1 MCNILLINYA
11 SVEKGGFMANL
22 PKWAE
27 FIRDRY
33 KSAVANTFILTGNI
47 GDYVAGNMYMKD
59 YLVQE
64 FLCNEDM
71 RMENIYYYDI
81 YNNGICIKGREKSSN
96 TLNWERFISKIND
109 STSRNAFLIYYPQ
122 FLLPPG
128 NYLQPNEQE
137 RVVSLHS
144 VLNSSSYI
152 SSQNIVI
159 IVSDSLSEIHPLF
172 LGSNSKVSVFNI
184 ELPDIDD
191 RLMFIKA
198 KMKESG
204 YEAIISYEQM
214 ANLTAGLQLTS
225 IEDIILMGRGKKV
238 DSSMV
243 MERKKEVIKKEFG
256 EVIEIFE
263 TEGYSLKDFAGQENI
278 KTYFREVV
286 IDSIK
291 TGDVEI
297 MPKGIM
303 LMGPPGTGKTFFA
316 RCLAGDAGINFV
328 EFKLSKILGK
338 YVGESEKSMEKALS
352 VFRALAPVGVFMDEI
367 DQSMQRGEG
376 GSDGASSVN
385 ANIFGMLLAEM
396 SKPENRGKI
405 LWLAATNYPNNVD
418 EALKRAGRFDK
429 KIPFFA
435 PTQEE
440 REYVFQLHLNKA
452 KKQGISLDANID
464 VVELASKTEKYT
476 QAEIEGIIVKALEL
490 CKRKRMSVLNQE
502 TVLLALEYMISAQNA
517 KITEMEDIAL
527 KECNDQEF
535 IPTSFKERH
544 RKLMSGS
551 MEEFGEVN
559 RANLSR

>member
-1 MCNILLINYA
+1 MEGLQEDILDDI
-11 SVEKGGFMANL
+11 FMDYDYSYTEGL
-22 PKWAE
+22 DEAE
-27 FIRDRY
+27 TIRETKESQPR
-33 KSAVANTFILTGNI
+33 K
-47 GDYVAGNMYMKD
+47 
-59 YLVQE
+59 
-64 FLCNEDM
+64 
-71 RMENIYYYDI
+71 
-81 YNNGICIKGREKSSN
+81 RERK
-96 TLNWERFISKIND
+96 EHR
-109 STSRNAFLIYYPQ
+109 
-122 FLLPPG
+122 
-128 NYLQPNEQE
+128 
-137 RVVSLHS
+137 
-144 VLNSSSYI
+144 
-152 SSQNIVI
+152 
-159 IVSDSLSEIHPLF
+159 
-172 LGSNSKVSVFNI
+172 
-184 ELPDIDD
+184 
-191 RLMFIKA
+191 A
-198 KMKESG
+198 KMQQSG
-204 YEAIISYEQM
+204 YATNISCEQM
-214 ANLTAGLQLTS
+214 ANLTAGLQLTA
-225 IEDIILMGRGKKV
+225 IEDIILLGRDRV
-238 DSSMV
+238 IDSSMV

-278 KTYFREVV
+278 KTYFKEVI

-291 TGDVEI
+291 SGDTEI

-376 GSDGASSVN
+376 GGDGGSSVN
-385 ANIFGMLLAEM
+385 ANIFGMLLSEM

-452 KKQGISLDANID
+452 TKQGISLGSDVD
-464 VVELASKTEKYT
+464 VVELASKTDKYT

-490 CKRKRMSVLNQE
+490 CKRKGMSVLNQE

-535 IPTSFKERH
+535 IPKSFKERH
-544 RKLMSGS
+544 RKLMSGD

>member
-1 MCNILLINYA
+1 MA
-11 SVEKGGFMANL
+11 SL
-22 PKWAE
+22 PKWAA

-33 KSAVANTFILTGNI
+33 KSAVSNTFILTGNI
-47 GDYVAGNMYMKD
+47 GDYVAGNMYLKD

-71 RMENIYYYDI
+71 RMDSVFYYDI
-81 YNNGICIKGREKSSN
+81 YNKGACIRGKEKGTSAIPWEKFIRLINNSS
-96 TLNWERFISKIND
+96 T
-109 STSRNAFLIYYPQ
+109 RNAFILYYPQ
-122 FLLPPG
+122 FLLPSA

-137 RVVSLHS
+137 TVVSLHS

-152 SSQNIVI
+152 SSENIVI
-159 IVSDSLSEIHPLF
+159 IVAESLSEIHPMF

-184 ELPDIDD
+184 ELPDWDD
-191 RLMFIKA
+191 RNMFIKS
-198 KMKESG
+198 KMNYCG
-204 YEAIISYEQM
+204 YPMNINCEQM
-214 ANLTAGLQLTS
+214 ANLTAGLQLTA
-225 IEDIILMGRGKKV
+225 IEDIILLGRDKV
-238 DSSMV
+238 IDSSMV

-278 KTYFREVV
+278 KTYFREVI

-291 TGDVEI
+291 SGDTEI

-376 GSDGASSVN
+376 GGDGASSVN
-385 ANIFGMLLAEM
+385 SNIFGMLLSEM

-452 KKQGISLDANID
+452 KKQGIELCSDID
-464 VVELASKTEKYT
+464 VVELASKTDKYT

-502 TVLLALEYMISAQNA
+502 TVLLALEYMISTQNA

-535 IPTSFKERH
+535 IPKSFKERH
-544 RKLMSGS
+544 RKLMSGD

>member
-1 MCNILLINYA
+1 MK
-11 SVEKGGFMANL
+11 KGGHMASL
-22 PKWAE
+22 PKWAA

-33 KSAVANTFILTGNI
+33 KSAVSNTFILTGNI
-47 GDYVAGNMYMKD
+47 GDYVAGNMYLKD

-71 RMENIYYYDI
+71 RMENIYFYDI
-81 YNNGICIKGREKSSN
+81 YNKGLCIRGREKNSN
-96 TLNWERFISKIND
+96 VIEWDRFIKKIND
-109 STSRNAFLIYYPQ
+109 SSGRNAFLLFYPQ
-122 FLLPPG
+122 FLLPAG

-137 RVVSLHS
+137 TVVSLHS

-152 SSQNIVI
+152 SSENIVI
-159 IVSDSLSEIHPLF
+159 IIADSLSEIHPLF

-184 ELPDIDD
+184 ELPDIED
-191 RLMFIKA
+191 RLMFVRA
-198 KMKESG
+198 KMQQSG
-204 YEAIISYEQM
+204 YETNISCEQM
-214 ANLTAGLQLTS
+214 ANLTAGLQLTA
-225 IEDIILMGRGKKV
+225 IEDIILLGRDRV
-238 DSSMV
+238 IDSSMV

-278 KTYFREVV
+278 KTYFKEVI

-291 TGDVEI
+291 SGDTEI

-367 DQSMQRGEG
+367 DQSMQRGDG

-385 ANIFGMLLAEM
+385 SNIFGMLLSEM

-452 KKQGISLDANID
+452 KKQEIELGSDID
-464 VVELASKTEKYT
+464 VVELASKTDKYT

-502 TVLLALEYMISAQNA
+502 TVLLALEYMISTQNA

-535 IPTSFKERH
+535 IPKSFKDRH
-544 RKLMSGS
+544 RKLMSGD